1 VAAAYATNGPYLGA
15 RADVPYW
22 KVDVHPN
29 EFSMSYILVGYTL
42 DTNYMPG
49 RGSKPP
55 ADLTNQIAVGLVVSP
70 FDCFLSIPQ
79 RFQHRPSLIILFI
92 LFRLNVYHVFPLK

>member
-1 VAAAYATNGPYLGA
+1 
-15 RADVPYW
+15 VPYW
-22 KVDVHPN
+22 EVNVHPD

-55 ADLTNQIAVGLVVSP
+55 ADLTNQIAVGLVVNPLLTVFFSP
-70 FDCFLSIPQ
+70 PFSTQTDSYN
-79 RFQHRPSLIILFI
+79 FI
-92 LFRLNVYHVFPLK
+92 YFI

>member
-22 KVDVHPN
+22 KVNVHPD

-55 ADLTNQIAVGLVVSP
+55 ADLTNQIAVGLVVNPLLTVLFSP
-70 FDCFLSIPQ
+70 PFSTHTDSHNFIY
-79 RFQHRPSLIILFI
+79 LI
-92 LFRLNVYHVFPLK
+92 

>member
-1 VAAAYATNGPYLGA
+1 
-15 RADVPYW
+15 VPYW
-22 KVDVHPN
+22 EVNVHPD

-55 ADLTNQIAVGLVVSP
+55 ADLTNEIAVGLVVNPLLTVFFSP
-70 FDCFLSIPQ
+70 PFSTQTDSYN
-79 RFQHRPSLIILFI
+79 FI
-92 LFRLNVYHVFPLK
+92 YFI